1 MPPLLRGIKRTA
13 VVAGAAAVS
22 KRISRRQTGR
32 WSGEDESQAND
43 ELPDEEQPAEEQ
55 PPADDMSATIE
66 QLRQLAELRTQGVLT
81 DAEFEQQK
89 ARVLGN

>member
-13 VVAGAAAVS
+13 VAAGAAAVS
-22 KRISRRQTGR
+22 KRISRRQQGR
-32 WSGEDESQAND
+32 WSGETGPEAYDAEQ
-43 ELPDEEQPAEEQ
+43 PDEEQA
-55 PPADDMSATIE
+55 PADDMSATIE
-66 QLRQLAELRTQGVLT
+66 QLRGLAELRTQGVLT